1 MLPLCL
7 SSFNLG
13 YANIWIL
20 WSSSS
25 IVRLTDTSH
34 IERELKDYEAM
45 LSKNPEDKILYRM
58 VDKVKWRLREA
69 QLAEEDHA
77 RDIPGDDL
85 TYTKE
90 FLALKPK
97 ELDKMMSIFRKSID
111 FDHDDRIS
119 VEDYC
124 MFLRESLSISP
135 FIRQIFELSAP
146 ANGKLSKH
154 LASTNASI
162 IDIGATLKATAVF
175 CMLCTSDLIRFVFA
189 WYDPKGYGVIDNKQF
204 LDMLEQF
211 HPRHRDDVVV
221 KALKGIGL
229 PVDGTLPFDRFEGI
243 CVKFPY
249 LLYPA
254 FRIQEKV
261 RLLLT
266 ADCLSH
272 GHGCLILIISRP
284 YFR

>member
-7 SSFNLG
+7 SNFNLG

-34 IERELKDYEAM
+34 IERELKDYDAM
-45 LSKNPEDKILYRM
+45 LCKNPGDKVLSQM

-69 QLAEEDHA
+69 QLAEEEHA
-77 RDIPGDDL
+77 RDIPGEDM

-90 FLALKPK
+90 FLALTSK
-97 ELDKMMSIFRKSID
+97 ELDKMMSVFRKSID

-124 MFLRESLSISP
+124 MFLRESLSMSP
-135 FIRQIFELSAP
+135 FVRKIFELSAP
-146 ANGKLSKH
+146 TNGKLSKH

-162 IDIGATLKATAVF
+162 IDIGVALKATAVF
-175 CMLCTSDLIRFVFA
+175 CMLSNSDLLRFIYA
-189 WYDPKGYGVIDNKQF
+189 GYDPKGYGVVDNKQF
-204 LDMLEQF
+204 VEMLAQF
-211 HPRHRDDVVV
+211 HPRHRDEVVV
-221 KALKGIGL
+221 QALKEIDL
-229 PVDGTLPFDRFEGI
+229 PVDGTLPFCKFESI
-243 CVKFPY
+243 CLKFPY

-261 RLLLT
+261 RILLLC
-266 ADCLSH
+266 AFRMY
-272 GHGCLILIISRP
+272 GHRSL
-284 YFR
+284 F

>member
-7 SSFNLG
+7 SNFNLG
-13 YANIWIL
+13 YANVWIL

-34 IERELKDYEAM
+34 IERELKDYDAM
-45 LSKNPEDKILYRM
+45 LSKNPGDKILSQM
-58 VDKVKWRLREA
+58 ADKVKWRLREA

-90 FLALKPK
+90 FLALKSK
-97 ELDKMMSIFRKSID
+97 ELFKMISVFRKSID
-111 FDHDDRIS
+111 FDHDERIS

-124 MFLRESLSISP
+124 MFLRESLSMSP
-135 FIRQIFELSAP
+135 FVREIFELSAP

-162 IDIGATLKATAVF
+162 IDIGAALKATAVF
-175 CMLCTSDLIRFVFA
+175 CMLSNSDLMRFVFA
-189 WYDPKGYGVIDNKQF
+189 WYDPKGYGVVDNKQF
-204 LDMLEQF
+204 VEMLGQLN
-211 HPRHRDDVVV
+211 PRHRDDFVVQ
-221 KALKGIGL
+221 ALKEIDL
-229 PVDGTLPFDRFEGI
+229 PVDGTLPFGKFESI
-243 CVKFPY
+243 CLKFPY

-261 RLLLT
+261 RIILLRIL
-266 ADCLSH
+266 H
-272 GHGCLILIISRP
+272 GHRSLILMS
-284 YFR
+284 YHLNS